1 VNTHRA
7 HLSDTYSASDLA
19 NADLGSLKS
28 IFEDDK
34 VARQVLNA
42 AKRVAKKRKSSE
54 SSALAPAPSPKKAK
68 PLSGQPLNAA
78 EFEASLALP
87 EAESN
92 EQNLQGVVIYTN
104 RAPLVLAFAVTLLK
118 YTMPEQPISSRLS
131 LAQAVTSLNSKS
143 KAISIGFDHGQA
155 AEDEG
160 WGAGQPLVRIM
171 GRDVRVMKRWGY
183 DWETPSSQDTLTASA
198 NETLASS
205 ATTLAGD
212 DVAKEPALWGVDL
225 EALKKASG
233 HDTSNANSS
242 SPSQLPIYTAQSARL
257 YLMKAFDIP
266 KDVKP
271 KDVKVTTVKKQTA
284 AAMAAEKERSLGLVL
299 GALELLYESWAQ
311 VLSKEDMD
319 KRAWGWYVRVRP
331 EVAQGAAGWG
341 SKGNVN
347 LSAILDLRRQSVK
360 PKEEPE

>member
-7 HLSDTYSASDLA
+7 HLSDTYSASDLV

-54 SSALAPAPSPKKAK
+54 SSASAPAPSPKKAK

-143 KAISIGFDHGQA
+143 KAISIGIDHGQA

-183 DWETPSSQDTLTASA
+183 DWEKPSSQDTLTASA

-233 HDTSNANSS
+233 PDTSSANRSS
-242 SPSQLPIYTAQSARL
+242 SSQLPIYTAQSARS

-266 KDVKP
+266 KDVK
-271 KDVKVTTVKKQTA
+271 VTTAKKQTA
-284 AAMAAEKERSLGLVL
+284 AVMAAEKERSLELVL

-319 KRAWGWYVRVRP
+319 KRAWGWYIRVRP

-347 LSAILDLRRQSVK
+347 LSAILDLRRQAVK